1 MNEAHNAMAKE
12 MEFVIIG
19 QKLIVTK
26 CIVTKWNMFNKGDM
40 AGVKY
45 FVGGNVKT
53 TIAMMIGV

>member
-1 MNEAHNAMAKE
+1 